1 MMKLTKYE
9 HACFT
14 VEKDEQILVVD
25 PGVFSTDFM
34 PPENVVG
41 IVITHEHADH
51 YDHEMIAEIIDKN
64 PDALIIGHKAITT
77 KIEAFPIKSVSAGET
92 MTVGPFELQFF
103 GGQHALIHESIPRV
117 ANLGILIDEL
127 LYYPGDSFTLPE
139 MPVDVLAIPAS
150 APWLK
155 IGEAID
161 FLTAIHP
168 RLAFPTHDAILSSNG
183 KQINDNLL
191 GMVAKQNSIEY
202 VRLTKQLE
210 V

>member
-1 MMKLTKYE
+1 MKLTKYE

-51 YDHEMIAEIIDKN
+51 YDHEMIEKIIDKN
-64 PDALIIGHKAITT
+64 PDALIVGHTSVAE
-77 KIEAFPIKSVSAGET
+77 KIEAFPTHAVSAGDT
-92 MTVGPFELQFF
+92 ITVGPFELQFF
-103 GGQHALIHESIPRV
+103 GGEHALIHESIPRV

-139 MPVDVLAIPAS
+139 VPVDVLAIPAS

-161 FLTAIHP
+161 FLVAVRP
-168 RLAFPTHDAILSSNG
+168 RLAFPTHDAILSSSG
-183 KQINDNLL
+183 KQISDNLL
-191 GMVAKQNSIEY
+191 GATAKQHTIEY
-202 VRLTKQLE
+202 VRLTKQIE

>member
-1 MMKLTKYE
+1 MKLTKYE

-14 VEKDEQILVVD
+14 VEKDEQVLVVD
-25 PGVFSTDFM
+25 PGAFSTDFM
-34 PPENVVG
+34 SPENVVG
-41 IVITHEHADH
+41 IVITHEHTDH

-64 PDALIIGHKAITT
+64 PDAHIISHEAVTA
-77 KIEAFPIKSVSAGET
+77 KIEAFPTKTVSAGET

-103 GGQHALIHESIPRV
+103 GGEHALIHESIPRV
-117 ANLGILIDEL
+117 ANLGVLVDEL
-127 LYYPGDSFTLPE
+127 LYYPGDSLTLPE

-161 FLTAIHP
+161 FLTAVRP
-168 RLAFPTHDAILSSNG
+168 RFAFPTHDAILSDSG
-183 KQINDNLL
+183 KQISDTLF
-191 GMVAKQNSIEY
+191 GMTAKQHNIEY
-202 VRLTKQLE
+202 MRLTKQIE

>member
-1 MMKLTKYE
+1 MKLTKYE

-25 PGVFSTDFM
+25 PGAFSTDFM

-51 YDHEMIAEIIDKN
+51 YDHDMIAEIVDKN
-64 PDALIIGHKAITT
+64 PDALIIGHEAVTT
-77 KIEAFPIKSVSAGET
+77 KIEVFPTKAVSTGET

-117 ANLGILIDEL
+117 ANLGVLIDEL
-127 LYYPGDSFTLPE
+127 LYYPGDSLTLPE

-161 FLTAIHP
+161 FLAAVRP
-168 RLAFPTHDAILSSNG
+168 RLAFPTHDAILSDSG
-183 KQINDNLL
+183 KQISDNLL
-191 GMVAKQNSIEY
+191 TLAAKQNDIEY
-202 VRLTKQLE
+202 IRLTKQLE